1 MSHAVKSRGAG
12 TRPSSSMGLR
22 SASLGL
28 CLTLAAAACAS
39 PPREPA
45 PGSRVTTIGVESRFF
60 EDPLIYDLRHQ
71 ADIGRVTV
79 PASPTAVWGVL
90 ASVFDRL
97 EIDVSY
103 VDASAGV
110 MGTEGYRAR
119 RIEGVRLSRWLD
131 CGLGPLR
138 PVADSHQIT
147 LAVMVQLLPGERGTT
162 VQTTVDA
169 SARDR
174 SQSSGSLH
182 CVSHGRLEQ
191 RIPELVMEQLG
202 LDS

>member
-1 MSHAVKSRGAG
+1 MLN
-12 TRPSSSMGLR
+12 SSSFR
-22 SASLGL
+22 SAARGL
-28 CLTLAAAACAS
+28 CLTMAAAACAS
-39 PPREPA
+39 PPRQPA
-45 PGSRVTTIGVESRFF
+45 PDSRVTTIGVESRNF

-71 ADIGRVTV
+71 ADIGRGTV

-90 ASVFDRL
+90 SDVFDQL
-97 EIDVSY
+97 EIEVSY

-110 MGTEGYRAR
+110 MGNEGYRAR

-131 CGLGPLR
+131 CGLGTVQA
-138 PVADSHQIT
+138 VADSHQVM
-147 LAVMVQLLPGERGTT
+147 LAVMVQLLPARNGTV

-191 RIPELVMEQLG
+191 RIPELVMERLG
-202 LDS
+202 VES